1 MRRSD
6 REVRTLNTGQPTISE
21 IGRKYLGLHLSDAV
35 GPVMLGRLIAHF
47 GSVEK
52 LKHAS
57 IDSLTQVEGIGPR
70 RAQAV
75 FNTRNTDAIE
85 REVDRAQAV
94 NAHIICWEDDDYP
107 AQLRHCNDP
116 PVCIYVRGQL
126 QQSDAVSIAIVG
138 SRKSSRY
145 GYDQAHRFGALIA
158 GAGFTV
164 VSGMARGIDGYA
176 HEGALSAQGR
186 TVAVLGCGVDVV
198 YPPEHGPLADKIMAN
213 GALVSELPIGSQPTA
228 GSFPSRNR
236 IIAGM
241 SLGTLVVEAS
251 KRSGA
256 LITSRL
262 ANEYNR
268 EVFAIP
274 GRLDTPTAIGTN
286 ALIQSGSAKLV
297 MGLEDILDELG
308 DVGQVMGS
316 VGDKRS
322 EASESET
329 PAIAGLASLSGH
341 EKTIVDLLSKGEM
354 NIDELIGKSNL
365 SASEV
370 SVAIT
375 LLRIKSTIVELPGN
389 CFALRRT

>member
-1 MRRSD
+1 MAD
-6 REVRTLNTGQPTISE
+6 TLSARQPTITE
-21 IGRKYLGLHLSDAV
+21 IGREYLRLHLSDAV
-35 GPVMLGRLIAHF
+35 GPVMLGRLITHF
-47 GSVEK
+47 GSIDK

-75 FNTRNTDAIE
+75 FNARDNDIIDREIE
-85 REVDRAQAV
+85 RAQSAG
-94 NAHIICWEDDDYP
+94 AHIICWEDDAYP
-107 AQLRHCNDP
+107 KQLRHCNDP
-116 PVCIYVRGQL
+116 PVCIYVRGHL
-126 QQSDAVSIAIVG
+126 QPADAVSIGIVG
-138 SRKSSRY
+138 SRRSSRY

-176 HEGALSAQGR
+176 HEGAISAQGR

-198 YPPEHGPLADKIMAN
+198 YPPEHGQLADQIIAC
-213 GALVSELPIGSQPTA
+213 GAIISELPMGSQPTA

-251 KRSGA
+251 NRSGA
-256 LITSRL
+256 LITARL

-286 ALIQSGSAKLV
+286 SLIQSGSAKLV

-308 DVGQVMGS
+308 DVGQMMGAVENS
-316 VGDKRS
+316 TETGR
-322 EASESET
+322 ESDSST
-329 PAIAGLASLSGH
+329 ITGIASLSGH
-341 EKTIVDLLSKGEM
+341 ERTIANLLAEREM
-354 NIDELIGKSNL
+354 NIDELIARSAL

-370 SVAIT
+370 SVALT

-389 CFALRRT
+389 CFALRRRSR